1 MLSMEAIRYDR
12 CAIKASRTDEGYL
25 VDTPIVGRTG
35 IQLYKNAD
43 GTVRRELRPAEE
55 VFNADS
61 LATYAGKPITDEH
74 PNEPVTAKN
83 AKKLSVGTMSAAKQD
98 ADNVVA
104 SIVVHDIEMIDKLM
118 NGGKREL
125 SLGYKVDLDKTPG
138 EWNGQKYDAV
148 QRNIRINHL
157 AIVPRGRAGNAR
169 LNLDRLDAVSFNH
182 DEEEAMSDDKLGR
195 IRLDGGLDYP
205 AAPEVVVAVEK
216 LRADNT
222 SKAEQI
228 SELGKKVDTLSAE
241 RDTLASQVAGIPQ
254 LKADAKDA
262 ARAEL
267 VARVALEKAASE
279 FKVDCAGK
287 TDREVREAVIKA
299 VRADADL
306 TGKSEDYVLAAFD
319 LATSLKQDV
328 AMAAQRQ
335 AGAGSRKDGEKDAP
349 SYSTFMHQL
358 GNKEQK

>member
-1 MLSMEAIRYDR
+1 MEATRYDR
-12 CAIKASRTDEGYL
+12 CAIKATRTDEGYL

-98 ADNVVA
+98 AENVVA
-104 SIVVHDIEMIDKLM
+104 SIVVHDIEMIDKVM

-125 SLGYKVDLDKTPG
+125 SLGYKVDLDETPG

-267 VARVALEKAASE
+267 VARAALEKAASE